1 MNNEHGQHNSIAVN
15 QLGYRSQDAKVA
27 VIAGQ
32 GGRFHIVHALN
43 GEVVWQGHTSPAIE
57 DVASGQTVSR
67 GFHRMGS
74 ARHVSDRDGAW
85 ASVDAFR
92 YS

>member
-67 GFHRMGS
+67 GISPHGQCPARIGSRRSMGKRRCLS
-74 ARHVSDRDGAW
+74 L
-85 ASVDAFR
+85 
-92 YS
+92 

>member
-32 GGRFHIVHALN
+32 V
-43 GEVVWQGHTSPAIE
+43 
-57 DVASGQTVSR
+57 D
-67 GFHRMGS
+67 GFISSMR
-74 ARHVSDRDGAW
+74 
-85 ASVDAFR
+85 
-92 YS
+92 